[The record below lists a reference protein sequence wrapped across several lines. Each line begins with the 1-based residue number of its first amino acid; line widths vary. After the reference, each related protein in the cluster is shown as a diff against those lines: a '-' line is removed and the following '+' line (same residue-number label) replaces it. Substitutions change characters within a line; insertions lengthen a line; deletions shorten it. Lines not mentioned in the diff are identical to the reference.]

1 MEHQLNGQEQHPHV
15 QTIPFTPFQNNNVA
29 SSLLD
34 DPTPIPIDIDDSSS
48 PAAAATATTMPTVEE
63 LQSMAAAQSA
73 QLQQA
78 NEMLQQQQQAMVDAQ
93 AQFDAQQQQLRDS
106 AEQLRQQQQTINQL
120 SSAFQTLTT
129 TTAAPSSSRKKPE
142 MPAFDQQNIL
152 VWLKRL
158 QAAYDR
164 AGVTQA
170 KDKFAYLESTFD
182 ITFNPCINDFLFN
195 SANTNEDWNN
205 FVAYMKQEYGPTRRQ
220 KARKL
225 IGELPRN
232 SMKPSQYLSQL
243 EEEVK
248 DVTIDDIKK
257 EHLLKTIPPR
267 IREIMGKSV
276 DSKTAKEVAAMAD
289 HYFDSQGRPLE
300 KSASSIN
307 FVNNTQ
313 SSTAATAS
321 ATFTAAF
328 EEEEPEIN
336 YVKRNNFKAQGSRQ
350 RSQSRPRFN
359 NFNKGGSNSSSSSS
373 SSTTASRQQQGS
385 SSLCRFH
392 KMFGDNATKCV
403 SDCPRHSSFI
413 SQQSKKQP
421 QGNAHGGRRL

>member
-1 MEHQLNGQEQHPHV
+1 MDHQLSGQQDHPHV
-15 QTIPFTPFQNNNVA
+15 PHAPFTPFQQNNTA
-29 SSLLD
+29 ATRLD
-34 DPTPIPIDIDDSSS
+34 DQTPIPIDIDDPSS
-48 PAAAATATTMPTVEE
+48 PTAATTAAIMPTLEE
-63 LQSMAAAQSA
+63 LQNLAAAQTT

-78 NEMLQQQQQAMVDAQ
+78 NEMLQNQQQAMVDAQ
-93 AQFDAQQQQLRDS
+93 AQFEAQQQQLRDS

-129 TTAAPSSSRKKPE
+129 TTAAPTSSRKKPE
-142 MPAFDQQNIL
+142 MPPFDQQNIL

-182 ITFNPCINDFLFN
+182 ITFNPIINDFLFN
-195 SANTNEDWNN
+195 TANTNDDWNQ
-205 FVAYMKQEYGPTRRQ
+205 FVAYMKLEYGPTTRQ

-267 IREIMGKSV
+267 IREIMGKQV
-276 DSKTAKEVAAMAD
+276 ETKTAKEVAALAD
-289 HYFDSQGRPLE
+289 QYFDSQGRPLE
-300 KSASSIN
+300 KSATSIN
-307 FVNNTQ
+307 FVNNSQPATTAT
-313 SSTAATAS
+313 SSAA
-321 ATFTAAF
+321 FTAAF
-328 EEEEPEIN
+328 EEEEAEIN
-336 YVKRNNFKAQGSRQ
+336 FVKKNNFKAQGSRQ
-350 RSQSRPRFN
+350 RSRSRPRFN
-359 NFNKGGSNSSSSSS
+359 NTPRNNSNSNPSSSS
-373 SSTTASRQQQGS
+373 TASRQQQQQGNN
-385 SSLCRFH
+385 SLCRFH
-392 KMFGDNATKCV
+392 RMFGDQATKCV

-413 SQQSKKQP
+413 AQQGKKQP
-421 QGNAHGGRRL
+421 QGNGQGGRRL